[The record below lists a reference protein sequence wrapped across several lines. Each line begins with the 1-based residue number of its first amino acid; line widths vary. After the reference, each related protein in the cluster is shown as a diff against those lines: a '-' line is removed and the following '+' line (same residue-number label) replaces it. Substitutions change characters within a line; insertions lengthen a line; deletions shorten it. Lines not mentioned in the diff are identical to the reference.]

1 MRNSEIFEAFVKIA
15 EEKGLIS
22 KAESS
27 KEKLEKNPRADSL
40 NNKDIEK
47 LYNVSPE
54 TNKDMSYKRNIVELA
69 HPKKAII
76 GPSYDKL
83 NGLVENVNERQD
95 IMYNIVS
102 RQPTGQLFNKKYAEH
117 QLVMSLV
124 RVANDMD
131 NKEQEELMA
140 LADICLEQIKK

>member
-22 KAESS
+22 RAESS
-27 KEKLEKNPRADSL
+27 KDKLEKNPRADSL
-40 NNKDIEK
+40 SEKDIAK

-54 TNKDMSYKRNIVELA
+54 TNKNMSYKRNIVELA
-69 HPKKAII
+69 HPNKSIV

-83 NGLVENVNERQD
+83 NSLVENVNERQD
-95 IMYNIVS
+95 IMVNIVN

-117 QLVMSLV
+117 ELVMSLV

-131 NKEQEELMA
+131 NKEQEDLMA
-140 LADICLEQIKK
+140 LADVCLEQIKK

>member
-22 KAESS
+22 RAESS
-27 KEKLEKNPRADSL
+27 KDKLEKNPRADSL
-40 NNKDIEK
+40 NTKDISK

-54 TNKDMSYKRNIVELA
+54 TAKDMSYKRNIVELA
-69 HPKKAII
+69 HPEKSLV

-83 NGLVENVNERQD
+83 NSLVENVNERQD

-102 RQPTGQLFNKKYAEH
+102 RQPTGQLYNKKYAEH
-117 QLVMSLV
+117 QLVMSLI
-124 RVANDMD
+124 RIANDMD
-131 NKEQEELMA
+131 NKDEEELMS
-140 LADICLEQIKK
+140 LADICLDQIKK